1 MKRSIS
7 GKEVVKILVKY
18 FNFEIISQKGSH
30 IKLSRMENQQKITTV
45 VPNHKE
51 LAYGT
56 LRGLLR
62 LAQIEENNFWK
73 ISK

>member
-7 GKEVVKILVKY
+7 GKDAIKILTKY
-18 FNFEIISQKGSH
+18 FDFKVMGQKGSH
-30 IKLSRMENQQKITTV
+30 IKLSRFEGGDKITTI

-56 LRGLLR
+56 LKGVLR
-62 LAQIEENNFWK
+62 LAKVEEDEFWK
-73 ISK
+73 AL

>member
-7 GKEVVKILVKY
+7 GKDVIKILIKY
-18 FNFEIISQKGSH
+18 FDFKFVGQKGSH
-30 IKLSRMENQQKITTV
+30 IKLSRFDAGRKITTI

-56 LRGLLR
+56 LRGVLR
-62 LAQIEENNFWK
+62 LAQVEESDFWK
-73 ISK
+73 ASK

>member
-7 GKEVVKILVKY
+7 GKEVIKVLIKH
-18 FNFEIISQKGSH
+18 FDFEVISQKGSH
-30 IKLSRMENQQKITTV
+30 IKLSRNENGHKITTV

-56 LRGLLR
+56 LRGVLR
-62 LAQIEENNFWK
+62 LAKIEEKDFWEVK
-73 ISK
+73 E

>member
-7 GKEVVKILVKY
+7 GKETIKILTKY
-18 FNFEIISQKGSH
+18 FDFEITGQKGSH
-30 IKLSRMENQQKITTV
+30 IKLSRFELGRKITTV

-56 LRGLLR
+56 LKGVLR
-62 LAQIEENNFWK
+62 LAKVEEKEFWK
-73 ISK
+73 KSK